1 MSNLR
6 DDVKEVLDSAPNS
19 FLITIMDD
27 EVMYSPAHKI
37 HYSQFNQKGI
47 SVNRVD
53 SYGGEGCGEE
63 YWSVYKFSR
72 DQEVVY
78 VKFEGYYTS
87 YDGSTYQ
94 GFIFVE
100 PREVMVTQY
109 FEVK

>member
-1 MSNLR
+1 MSDLR
-6 DDVKEVLDSAPNS
+6 DDVKEILDSASES
-19 FLITIMDD
+19 FLTALMDD
-27 EVMYSPAHKI
+27 EVLYVSTHNTYYSR
-37 HYSQFNQKGI
+37 FNQQGI
-47 SVNRVD
+47 SVDRVD

-72 DQEVVY
+72 DKEVVY
-78 VKFEGYYTS
+78 VKFEGYYMS